1 MNIAIK
7 GTGMELTPSI
17 REYVEKKISR
27 ISRLGRDNDFCSV
40 EVGKITAHHNSGE
53 VFRAEI
59 ELMHYGK
66 NIRIEETG
74 TDLYAA
80 IDLAGDRLFREV
92 TSAKGKDEALFRRG
106 ARRLKGVV
114 RRFYR

>member
-7 GTGMELTPSI
+7 GTGMELTSAI
-17 REYVEKKISR
+17 RDYIEKKVGKVA
-27 ISRLGRDNDFCSV
+27 RLNRENDFCAI
-40 EVGKITAHHNSGE
+40 EVGKTTAHHHSGE

-59 ELMHYGK
+59 QLMHDGK
-66 NIRIEETG
+66 DIRVEEIS

-80 IDLAGDRLFREV
+80 IDLASDALFREV

-106 ARRLKGVV
+106 ARRLKGAV